1 MDELKP
7 CPFCGGEAIHGD
19 EHGEPMIRVNHKRGC
34 FLGTLAICNNDEA
47 FKAWNRRVDDETCEL
62 ELTWGG
68 QTNAHVRTYECSR
81 CGKSCDNIWG
91 EDYEFCP
98 YCGRRVEYADE

>member
-1 MDELKP
+1 MSGGVLFDYTWPNLQEADGKWHDHELAELKP

-47 FKAWNRRVDDETCEL
+47 VEAWNRRDGERDE
-62 ELTWGG
+62 
-68 QTNAHVRTYECSR
+68 
-81 CGKSCDNIWG
+81 
-91 EDYEFCP
+91 
-98 YCGRRVEYADE
+98 

>member
-1 MDELKP
+1 MAVMTMAELKP

-47 FKAWNRRVDDETCEL
+47 VEAWNRRD
-62 ELTWGG
+62 
-68 QTNAHVRTYECSR
+68 
-81 CGKSCDNIWG
+81 G
-91 EDYEFCP
+91 ERD
-98 YCGRRVEYADE
+98 AD